1 MEKETVKPNR
11 EYRDSVFVDLF
22 SRQGAFSI
30 RNIISLYNALH
41 DEKIDEKTIVK
52 FVYLANVLY
61 HKLKNDVSCIIDG
74 KILVLIEH
82 QSTINENMPL
92 RCLEYVVELYK
103 QILDSESKYGKRL
116 IKIPTPEFYVLYNG
130 TAEYKAREILC
141 LSKSFMQ
148 EQKDFK
154 LELKVEVININHS
167 DNKEF
172 LSSCEILKE
181 YKEFVDKVVEYTRE
195 YGKGGFDMAIEYCI
209 KHGILEPYLKE
220 NSKEVRNMLTTEY
233 NYETELRVVKREA
246 REEGINEG
254 MRKGRMEGMME
265 GREEGLVTTATRM
278 KNNSFDVPTIMK
290 ITGLSREVIEKL

>member
-1 MEKETVKPNR
+1 
-11 EYRDSVFVDLF
+11 
-22 SRQGAFSI
+22 
-30 RNIISLYNALH
+30 
-41 DEKIDEKTIVK
+41 
-52 FVYLANVLY
+52 
-61 HKLKNDVSCIIDG
+61 
-74 KILVLIEH
+74 
-82 QSTINENMPL
+82 
-92 RCLEYVVELYK
+92 
-103 QILDSESKYGKRL
+103 
-116 IKIPTPEFYVLYNG
+116 
-130 TAEYKAREILC
+130 
-141 LSKSFMQ
+141 MQ

-209 KHGILEPYLKE
+209 NHGILEPYLKE

-254 MRKGRMEGMME
+254 MRKGRMEGK
-265 GREEGLVTTATRM
+265 EEGLVTTATRM
-278 KNNSFDVPTIMK
+278 KNANCEVGFIQQM
-290 ITGLSREVIEKL
+290 TGLSREAIEKL

>member
-1 MEKETVKPNR
+1 
-11 EYRDSVFVDLF
+11 
-22 SRQGAFSI
+22 
-30 RNIISLYNALH
+30 
-41 DEKIDEKTIVK
+41 
-52 FVYLANVLY
+52 
-61 HKLKNDVSCIIDG
+61 
-74 KILVLIEH
+74 
-82 QSTINENMPL
+82 
-92 RCLEYVVELYK
+92 VELYK

-130 TAEYKAREILC
+130 TAEYKAREILY

-148 EQKDFK
+148 EQKDIK

-167 DNKEF
+167 DNKDF
-172 LSSCEILKE
+172 LSSCKILKE

-209 KHGILEPYLKE
+209 NHGILEPYLKE

-246 REEGINEG
+246 REEGI
-254 MRKGRMEGMME
+254 RKGRME

-278 KNNSFDVPTIMK
+278 KNANCEVGFIQQM
-290 ITGLSREVIEKL
+290 TGLSKEAIEKL